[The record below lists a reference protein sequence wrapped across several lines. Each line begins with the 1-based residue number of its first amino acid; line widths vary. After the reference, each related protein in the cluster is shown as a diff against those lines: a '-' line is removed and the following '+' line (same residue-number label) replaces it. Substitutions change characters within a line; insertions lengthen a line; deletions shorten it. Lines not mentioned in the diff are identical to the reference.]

1 MYLEE
6 LMGSVRLED
15 QELECKARLDRNN
28 AAGWLKTVCGFS
40 NAEGGIL
47 LIGVEDKSNKL
58 VGFSRQEADSERNY
72 LNNQIN
78 EHISPRPQYRISFL
92 RYEVRQVERFVIR
105 VDISASVYKP
115 VILKYNGVPSIY
127 MRRQGFT
134 NGATYEEIIEM
145 SRQSKPLQYDLL
157 PTDDVYRRENFR
169 DLFAFCT
176 AQGADE
182 SLLTDKALVSM
193 GFITSDGKLS
203 NGAVLFS
210 DGYRGGKTEI
220 QCSVFSGFNK
230 GSERIVSL
238 NRFNGNLTGGIRY
251 MLDYVRQRMNHS
263 IIKLPDTRIEID
275 AFPERALFEGI
286 VNAVAHRD
294 YEMDRTQIQV
304 DIFRNR
310 LEITSPGGFFQRE
323 GVKRTYDLS
332 SIISRRRNELICSVL
347 VRCNAMEAAGTGF
360 EKIEEAYR
368 SADEKHKPYICAESD
383 HFTLVL
389 PDLTYEPGIQPDGM
403 TVLEFMPVANGTK
416 HDKRVLEFCY
426 GTPRTVGEI
435 SKYLNISNST
445 YLRKNI
451 LGNLVSAQCL
461 RELVINGK
469 KSYQTIPDAVRVV

>member
-1 MYLEE
+1 MFLEE

-15 QELECKARLDRNN
+15 HEIECKARLDRENTV
-28 AAGWLKTVCGFS
+28 GWLKTVCGFS
-40 NAEGGIL
+40 NADGGIL

-58 VGFSRQEADSERNY
+58 IGFTRQEVDSERNF

-78 EHISPRPQYRISFL
+78 EHISPRPQYQISFL
-92 RYEVRQVERFVIR
+92 RYEVRQAERFVIR
-105 VDISASVYKP
+105 VDISTSVYKP

-145 SRQSKPLQYDLL
+145 GRRSKPLQYDLL
-157 PTDDVYRRENFR
+157 PTEEEFHREDFQ

-176 AQGADE
+176 AQGADN
-182 SLLTDKALVSM
+182 SLFGDKALISM

-203 NGAVLFS
+203 NGAAMFR
-210 DGYRGGKTEI
+210 DGYQGGKTEI
-220 QCSVFSGFNK
+220 QCSVFSGFNR
-230 GSERIVSL
+230 GSERIVSI
-238 NRFNGNLTGGIRY
+238 NRYNGNLTGGIQY
-251 MLDYVRQRMNHS
+251 ILNYVKQRMNHS
-263 IIKLPDTRIEID
+263 IIKLSDTRVEID
-275 AFPERALFEGI
+275 AFPDRALFEGI

-310 LEITSPGGFFQRE
+310 LEITSPGGFFQRD
-323 GVKRTYDLS
+323 GVKKTYDLS

-360 EKIEEAYR
+360 EKIEEAYH

-389 PDLTYEPGIQPDGM
+389 PDLTYEPGITDSI
-403 TVLEFMPVANGTK
+403 TALEFMPVANGTK
-416 HDKRVLEFCY
+416 HDKRVLEYCY
-426 GTPRTVGEI
+426 GTPRTVKEI
-435 SKYLNISNST
+435 SDYLNVSNST

-461 RELVINGK
+461 RELVIERK
-469 KSYQTIPDAVRVV
+469 KAYQTIPEAVRII

>member
-6 LMGSVRLED
+6 LMGSVRLEG
-15 QELECKARLDRNN
+15 EEYECKARLDRVNSTS
-28 AAGWLKTVCGFS
+28 WLKTVCGFS
-40 NAEGGIL
+40 NADGGTL

-58 VGFSRQEADSERNY
+58 IGFTRQEADTERNY

-78 EHISPRPQYRISFL
+78 EHITPRPQYRISFL
-92 RYEVRQVERFVIR
+92 RYEVRGAERFVMQ
-105 VDISASVYKP
+105 VEISPSPYKP

-134 NGATYEEIIEM
+134 NGATYEEIVEM
-145 SRQSKPLQYDLL
+145 SRRSKPVQYDLL
-157 PTDDVYRRENFR
+157 PAEETYRREDFS
-169 DLFAFCT
+169 DLFAFCK

-182 SLLTDKALVSM
+182 SLLSDKALVSM
-193 GFITSDGKLS
+193 GFMSPDGTLS
-203 NGAVLFS
+203 NGAVLFR
-210 DGYRGGKTEI
+210 DGYQGDKTEI

-238 NRFNGNLTGGIRY
+238 NRYNGNITGGIRY

-263 IIKLPDTRIEID
+263 VIKLSSARIDID
-275 AFPERALFEGI
+275 AFPDRALFEGI

-304 DIFRNR
+304 DLFRDR
-310 LEITSPGGFFQRE
+310 LEITSPGGFFQRN
-323 GVKRTYDLS
+323 GVKKTYDLS
-332 SIISRRRNELICSVL
+332 SIISRRRNELISSVL

-368 SADEKHKPYICAESD
+368 SADARHKPYICAESD

-389 PDLTYEPGIQPDGM
+389 PDLTYEAGVQSDGM
-403 TVLEFMPVANGTK
+403 TALEFMPVAHGTK
-416 HDKRVLEFCY
+416 HDQSVLEYCY
-426 GTPRTVGEI
+426 SSPRTVREI
-435 SKYLNISNST
+435 SERLGVSNST

-451 LGNLVSAQCL
+451 IGNLVSAHCL
-461 RELVINGK
+461 RELVIEGK
-469 KSYQTIPDAVRVV
+469 RAYQTVPDAVRVI